1 MAASDL
7 VSSSRTI
14 NVFSPQSVG
23 SGGAIVSTALDTK
36 GWRWAVI
43 TVSVGTNLAVTSAGT
58 LPVQFSATS
67 GGTYATPT
75 GATFVLPDTT
85 DDFRLVGV
93 IDLQQMNRWMKMTG
107 TGAAGTG
114 ACLYGITVTLYGCD
128 DTTQYINSGA
138 GEADVLEFTILT

>member
-14 NVFSPQSVG
+14 NVFSPQSVAG
-23 SGGAIVSTALDTK
+23 AGAIVSTALDTK

-43 TVSVGTNLAVTSAGT
+43 TVSIGANTTTGAGS

-75 GATFVLPDTT
+75 GATFVLPAAT
-85 DDFRLVGV
+85 DDYVIRGV
-93 IDLQQMNRWMKMTG
+93 IDLQQMNRWLKLD
-107 TGAAGTG
+107 GAAGAANTLL
-114 ACLYGITVTLYGCD
+114 CGITVTLYGCD
-128 DTTQYINSGA
+128 DTTQYINSGV